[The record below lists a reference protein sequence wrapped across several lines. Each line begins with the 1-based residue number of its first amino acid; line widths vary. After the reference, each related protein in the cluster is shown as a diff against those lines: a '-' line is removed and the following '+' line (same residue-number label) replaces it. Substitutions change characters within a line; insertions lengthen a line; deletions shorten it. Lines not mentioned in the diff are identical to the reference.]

1 MFIPKFHCEINPIE
15 RVWCSAKQYT
25 RAHCDYTFQ
34 GLERTIE
41 KALDSVNVEMIRKYF
56 RKVREYHRA
65 YRNNIEIGKEMQK
78 VFKYTKAI
86 VASQKQ
92 NGYS

>member
-15 RVWCSAKQYT
+15 CVWCSAKQYT
-25 RAHCDYTFQ
+25 RACCDYTFQ
-34 GLERTIE
+34 GLEQTIK

-56 RKVREYHRA
+56 RKVREYHKA

-78 VFKYTKAI
+78 ALKVYKSHRRISETE
-86 VASQKQ
+86 QL
-92 NGYS
+92 